1 MTWPQSDLEMM
12 QLTLPQALA
21 GEKPFHNYYMTVSG
35 HMNYSFAGNAMSAK
49 HRDEVADLDMSEAAR
64 AYLACN
70 MELDQALEY
79 TIKTLEEAGELEN
92 TVIVLSGDHYPYGL
106 DGTGAID
113 ELAGEGTEADPFEK
127 YRSTLIL
134 WSGDME
140 EPVVVD
146 KPCYSVD
153 IIPTLSNL
161 FGLEYD
167 SRLLAGRDILSDA
180 PGLSSLTITAISP
193 NWGVTMRTRTP
204 SPQMRGRRCRKTTP
218 RTPTGRPGI
227 SAAIRRRS
235 YSMTTTAKSGWSPRP
250 VRRRTDQ
257 TQKGRASMRGAS
269 F

>member
-1 MTWPQSDLEMM
+1 
-12 QLTLPQALA
+12 
-21 GEKPFHNYYMTVSG
+21 
-35 HMNYSFAGNAMSAK
+35 MSAK
-49 HRDEVADLDMSEAAR
+49 HRDEVADLEHERGRPGLSGR
-64 AYLACN
+64 N

-153 IIPTLSNL
+153 IIPTLSNC
-161 FGLEYD
+161 
-167 SRLLAGRDILSDA
+167 SAWNMTPACWPAGI
-180 PGLSSLTITAISP
+180 SSP
-193 NWGVTMRTRTP
+193 
-204 SPQMRGRRCRKTTP
+204 TP
-218 RTPTGRPGI
+218 RPGHL
-227 SAAIRRRS
+227 
-235 YSMTTTAKSGWSPRP
+235 
-250 VRRRTDQ
+250 
-257 TQKGRASMRGAS
+257 
-269 F
+269 